1 MQTIAERGDK
11 DGKIIVALNEGDVVK
26 SAEFFSRHEVEAIAV
41 NLMFSFKNPKHE
53 VRVKEIIEKQLP
65 GVYLSL
71 SHRVLPQVRMY
82 ERGSTTVF
90 NACVGPLLKK
100 YIDDLQLRLRKS
112 GFRGKL
118 LTMQSNGGVM
128 SPEGVKDFG
137 ANTLLSGPASGR
149 TVWTT

>member
-1 MQTIAERGDK
+1 MKRSAFTAKESPPEPIVPEYLVQTIAERVDK

-90 NACVGPLLKK
+90 NGCVGPLLKK

-112 GFRGKL
+112 
-118 LTMQSNGGVM
+118 
-128 SPEGVKDFG
+128 
-137 ANTLLSGPASGR
+137 
-149 TVWTT
+149 